1 MKQFNKAI
9 VGIIGGT
16 VLFAVAVAMKQIGK
30 MFLSVFD
37 FPKHYIA
44 WTDIKQRMILLMV
57 FVDRQLQKK
66 QLQGLIQLQTKYT
79 VAWHSA
85 KIKAF
90 GDSSLQQHFSFL
102 GPQLTRKRT
111 SVRGGDVL
119 IQKRCIC

>member
-1 MKQFNKAI
+1 MEQFDKAI

-30 MFLSVFD
+30 MFLSVID

-66 QLQGLIQLQTKYT
+66 T
-79 VAWHSA
+79 VARFDPIADQIHSRLA
-85 KIKAF
+85 QCQ
-90 GDSSLQQHFSFL
+90 DQSLW
-102 GPQLTRKRT
+102 
-111 SVRGGDVL
+111 
-119 IQKRCIC
+119 